1 MSAFNDFIIAAGA
14 YFGIPDDQ
22 LMQGSTVD
30 VSTGEMEVVLRVALT
45 SENVTAIGQL
55 MARMALEA
63 KVDAQVAQAKAEAEA
78 EAAAM
83 SDEDQRMA
91 LRAEYNAL
99 TASERSAYGSFYR
112 FLQVRMAGLIN
123 DPYVPEP
130 VAIPD
135 VVWLEHGEATEQQR
149 YMAVGLDEKGR
160 VGVDPADLTEEQ
172 RAKRGVK

>member
-30 VSTGEMEVVLRVALT
+30 VSTGELEVVLRVALT

-63 KVDAQVAQAKAEAEA
+63 KVDAQVAQAKAVAEA
-78 EAAAM
+78 EAAVM
-83 SDEDQRMA
+83 SDEEKRAA
-91 LRAEYNAL
+91 LRVEYNDLPERA
-99 TASERSAYGSFYR
+99 RSAYGSFHR
-112 FLQVRMAGLIN
+112 FLQARAGLIN

-135 VVWLEHGEATEQQR
+135 VVWLEHGEATDQQKA
-149 YMAVGLDEKGR
+149 MAVGMDAKGHY
-160 VGVDPADLTEEQ
+160 GVDPADLTPEQ
-172 RAKRGVK
+172 KAKRGMP